1 MTCQA
6 IDLPG
11 LGRIIVCGGRGAR
24 RPACKFCGEPI
35 AGNPILCDWKLT
47 GTKAGRTCDARMC
60 RRCAAAVGEDKD
72 LCPPHKRA
80 WDKDPRNPAN
90 KPAPG

>member
-1 MTCQA
+1 MPCRSIPIEGGQ
-6 IDLPG
+6 L
-11 LGRIIVCGGRGAR
+11 IVCGGRGR
-24 RPACKFCGEPI
+24 KGRACKFCGDQLGPTE
-35 AGNPILCDWKLT
+35 ILCDWKLT
-47 GTKAGRTCDARMC
+47 GAKAGQTCDAPMC